1 MEITVLGLA
10 LGMLLLVLPLYILYY
25 CRINIWQ
32 KLAKGLLKMLV
43 VMALTALFLKYIIE
57 MNNTFVNI
65 LWFLLMAAAAS
76 ATVIMKARLHL
87 RRFLM
92 PVFAGVTVGS
102 LITGL
107 YLLFLSLGIENP
119 IDGRFFIPIMGLL
132 IGNMITVNSK
142 ALATYHAGTSYH
154 AQLYDYL
161 LGNGATYTEATR
173 YIVRRTIEKTALPN
187 IAHTVG
193 IVVSS
198 SPVIMWTM
206 ILGGTSAVSAAA
218 IQVLIIVAMFCSS
231 LMSMAVTL
239 WVYRRYTIGV

>member
-1 MEITVLGLA
+1 
-10 LGMLLLVLPLYILYY
+10 
-25 CRINIWQ
+25 
-32 KLAKGLLKMLV
+32 
-43 VMALTALFLKYIIE
+43 
-57 MNNTFVNI
+57 
-65 LWFLLMAAAAS
+65 MAAAAS

>member
-25 CRINIWQ
+25 YRINIWQ
-32 KLAKGLLKMLV
+32 KLAKGFLKMLV

-65 LWFLLMAAAAS
+65 LWFLLMAA
-76 ATVIMKARLHL
+76 VIVKARLHL

-187 IAHTVG
+187 IAHTAG